1 MSKRWSV
8 TRISAVGA
16 TAAVIL
22 AVRMA
27 LRIAAGPL
35 VRWVCSSGAA
45 TDDSIRSIGTNA
57 SQLTAI
63 VDRAGGYL
71 SATCLERAIALVLLL
86 RLLHP
91 FRSDAKVQ
99 IGARTDSGFRAH
111 AWVEA
116 HGCILLGGSEA
127 DYPLLAPPRT
137 RPAPEA

>member
-1 MSKRWSV
+1 M
-8 TRISAVGA
+8 
-16 TAAVIL
+16 VIL
-22 AVRMA
+22 AVRMV

-35 VRWVCSSGAA
+35 VRWGCSSSAA
-45 TDDSIRSIGTNA
+45 TDDSIRSVGANA
-57 SQLTAI
+57 SHLTAF

-91 FRSDAKVQ
+91 FRSGANVQ

-116 HGCILLGGSEA
+116 HGRILLGGGEA
-127 DYPLLAPPRT
+127 HVPLLAPPRA
-137 RPAPEA
+137 RPAPDA